1 MINLNESLDVNSRLS
16 DKINI
21 SGIKYDSVVDGE
33 GLRTVCFISGCDKY
47 CEGCHNKDSWNVENG
62 KWYKIEDIGK
72 DLIEYPLGE
81 ITISG
86 GDPLSFQ
93 YNECLELVKYIKLK
107 SNKHIWLY
115 TGMLFDDI
123 FKSNKKEILNYIDV
137 VVDGK
142 FEIEKKDLDYNFAG
156 SSNQRIINVKET
168 LKQNKI
174 ILHGV

>member
-21 SGIKYDSVVDGE
+21 SGITYDSVVDGE
-33 GLRTVCFISGCDKY
+33 GLRTVCFISGCDKK
-47 CEGCHNKDSWNVENG
+47 CKHCHNMGSWNIDNG
-62 KWYKIEDIGK
+62 DWLDIK
-72 DLIEYPLGE
+72 YVSDILTNYPLGN

-86 GDPLSFQ
+86 GDPLSYQ
-93 YNECLELVKYIKLK
+93 YEKTLNLVRFIKEN
-107 SNKHIWLY
+107 SNKNIWLY
-115 TGMLFDDI
+115 TGMLIEDI

-142 FEIEKKDLDYNFAG
+142 FEIKNKDLDYNFAG
-156 SSNQRIINVKET
+156 SNNQRIINVKET

-174 ILHGV
+174 ILYEV